1 MGRNFQIGVGANYIG
16 SWTGYNWTEIA
27 MVAANQS
34 PAKPSRRDYLLQYPG
49 FVKPYLSVAFDVN
62 RQLTTYLNIDNL
74 TNSTRFERH
83 NGNLPAGPLW
93 TRSEALTVVRLEP

>member
-1 MGRNFQIGVGANYIG
+1 
-16 SWTGYNWTEIA
+16 

-49 FVKPYLSVAFDVN
+49 FGKPYLSVAFDVN

-83 NGNLPAGPLW
+83 NGNPPAG
-93 TRSEALTVVRLEP
+93 RSSLDSK

>member
-1 MGRNFQIGVGANYIG
+1 
-16 SWTGYNWTEIA
+16 

-49 FVKPYLSVAFDVN
+49 FGKPYLSVAFDVN